1 MESRLIR
8 GARNLVLFLR
18 RFAYS
23 EATRVVTF
31 AASGALGRSWRVV
44 TLDDGAIAPVGVASG
59 TTRLSCL
66 GRSGVAA
73 LMLPLRLRYGAAVAA
88 FWIAAAG
95 MVGIAGLRARHNQGV
110 APLFKA

>member
-1 MESRLIR
+1 LLLQ
-8 GARNLVLFLR
+8 ARW
-18 RFAYS
+18 
-23 EATRVVTF
+23 
-31 AASGALGRSWRVV
+31 GRSWRVV
-44 TLDDGAIAPVGVASG
+44 TLDDGATAPVGVASG